1 MNQATEI
8 EVDGHVHDTADAKVD
23 GREIRTFAGLVPPS
37 DYVLIQVGDRRTK
50 SIGLEETVEIR
61 AGQRPVF
68 RSFASDRIFAFTV
81 NELGWEWGAA
91 AISEPDLRNYAGIPE
106 DDEIHV
112 EGHSEAVSRGGE
124 IVLSGRG
131 VEHVRSRKLTPK
143 TVDIVVNGRDREV
156 PRGNIS
162 FEAVIAI
169 AFPEK
174 PVGPNVAFTVTYRKG
189 PHDRPEGSL
198 IAGQSVHVREG
209 MVFNA
214 TCTDKS

>member
-1 MNQATEI
+1 MSHPTEI
-8 EVDGHVHDTADAKVD
+8 EVDGRVHDTADSKVD

-37 DYVLIQVGDRRTK
+37 DYVLIQVAERRTR
-50 SIGLEETVEIR
+50 SIGLEEIVEI
-61 AGQRPVF
+61 AVGHRPVF
-68 RSFASDRIFAFTV
+68 RSFASDRIFTFTV

-91 AISEPDLRNYAGIPE
+91 AIAETDLRNYAGIPE
-106 DDEIHV
+106 DDEIYV
-112 EGHSEAVSRGGE
+112 EGHPDAVPRGGE
-124 IVLSGRG
+124 IELSGRG
-131 VEHVRSRKLTPK
+131 VEHVRSRKPASK
-143 TVDIVVNGRDREV
+143 TVDIVINGRDREV
-156 PRGNIS
+156 PRGDIS

-174 PVGPNVAFTVTYRKG
+174 PTGPNVAFTVTYRKG
-189 PHDRPEGSL
+189 PHDRLEGSL